1 MHKRSRSVTTYW
13 CGFVR
18 GKSSVKSRNGRPEAL
33 EEIPFEDA
41 LRQLEAI
48 VAKLETGSLLLEEA
62 LQAFEEGVRL
72 ARICSKRLEEGE
84 KKISILLRSENGELV
99 ETPFEEV
106 PEKEGEA

>member
-1 MHKRSRSVTTYW
+1 
-13 CGFVR
+13 
-18 GKSSVKSRNGRPEAL
+18 L
-33 EEIPFEDA
+33 EEIPFEEA
-41 LRQLEAI
+41 LKQLEAI

>member
-1 MHKRSRSVTTYW
+1 M
-13 CGFVR
+13 
-18 GKSSVKSRNGRPEAL
+18 
-33 EEIPFEDA
+33 
-41 LRQLEAI
+41 
-48 VAKLETGSLLLEEA
+48 AKLETGSLLLEEA

>member
-1 MHKRSRSVTTYW
+1 M
-13 CGFVR
+13 
-18 GKSSVKSRNGRPEAL
+18 